1 MKRKITLLSLI
12 AFASTLYA
20 QRNTIEW
27 NGSKIQDFGE
37 TKLNL
42 PNFKNEGFSFS
53 QNNVFIVTKQ
63 KIGEKQLK
71 ISDLA
76 WENVSNQDLFELD
89 KGIFLIMILQM
100 FHIIH

>member
-1 MKRKITLLSLI
+1 MRRKITLLSLI

-27 NGSKIQDFGE
+27 NGSKIQDFGD

-42 PNFKNEGFSFS
+42 PNFNNEGFSFS

-71 ISDLA
+71 VSDMV
-76 WENVSNQDLFELD
+76 WDGVSNQDLFELD
-89 KGIFLIMILQM
+89 KSNLRSCLLEFTS
-100 FHIIH
+100 